1 MSKWII
7 LLAALLAM
15 AGGYAKGHHDAAEAG
30 AVKLARQAANTAT
43 EAAKR
48 SALALQFSE
57 TARAT
62 EARRSALVAKAAADY
77 EKGKAD
83 GQAIADGTVADLRA
97 GNLRLRA
104 QWRCE
109 AIPAY
114 RAATVLPT
122 PNGPSSFVDAGAEL
136 RSKDSG
142 DLVRA
147 GHDCDSQVRGLQE
160 ALRAVQQ

>member
-1 MSKWII
+1 MSKWIV
-7 LLAALLAM
+7 LLTVLLGT

-30 AVKLARQAANTAT
+30 AVKLAHQAANTAT

-83 GQAIADGTVADLRA
+83 GQAIADGTVAALRA
-97 GNLRLRA
+97 GNLRLRS

-114 RAATVLPT
+114 RSATVVPA
-122 PNGPSSFVDAGAEL
+122 PNGASGFIDAGAEL
-136 RSKDSG
+136 RSRDSG
-142 DLVRA
+142 DLVRI
-147 GHDCDSQVRGLQE
+147 GHNCDSQVRGLQE
-160 ALRAVQQ
+160 ALKAVQQ